1 MTRGLTNNLVTQVIL
16 QVLLWQVLPVLTK
29 S

>member
-16 QVLLWQVLPVLTK
+16 QVLLWRVLPVLTK

>member
-16 QVLLWQVLPVLTK
+16 QFLLWQVLPVLTK